1 MIPTA
6 YRSSRAGNARNTRC
20 MGFDPE
26 KIVDNSIRP
35 RRSPFVPPS
44 VDQVISHLVRKG
56 PVARMVK

>member
-1 MIPTA
+1 
-6 YRSSRAGNARNTRC
+6 

-56 PVARMVK
+56 PVASMVK